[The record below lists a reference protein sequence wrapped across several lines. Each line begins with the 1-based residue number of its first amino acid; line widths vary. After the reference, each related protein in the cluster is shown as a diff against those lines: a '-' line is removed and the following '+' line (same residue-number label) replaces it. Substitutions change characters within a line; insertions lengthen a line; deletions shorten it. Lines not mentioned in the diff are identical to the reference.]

1 MLLRTSL
8 LAALAVTS
16 LFIAPAVAAPP
27 EARQLDATA
36 PLPKGIKPAG
46 ATVEQ
51 VWTWTERDPSV
62 TGYAIFSSTE
72 RHEADGQHLIDRRI
86 FVQLVQVKRGAAAK
100 QLRLIKD
107 GIVGCAWDAT
117 ALFLEGS
124 VTVTDQDND
133 GKAELTFAYDT
144 LCTNDLTPATRKLL
158 VLEGTA
164 KHALRGR
171 AMVAD
176 DGGDYKADP
185 FRKEAALK
193 AHAEARWK
201 ALLQR

>member
-16 LFIAPAVAAPP
+16 LATQAATAAPP
-27 EARQLDATA
+27 EARQLDAAA

-51 VWTWTERDPSV
+51 VWTWTERDPAV
-62 TGYAIFSSTE
+62 TGYAVFSSSE
-72 RHEADGQHLIDRRI
+72 RHEADGQHLIDRRL
-86 FVQLVQVKRGAAAK
+86 FVQLYQVKRGAAK

-117 ALFLEGS
+117 AVFLDGS
-124 VTVTDQDND
+124 VTVTDQDGD